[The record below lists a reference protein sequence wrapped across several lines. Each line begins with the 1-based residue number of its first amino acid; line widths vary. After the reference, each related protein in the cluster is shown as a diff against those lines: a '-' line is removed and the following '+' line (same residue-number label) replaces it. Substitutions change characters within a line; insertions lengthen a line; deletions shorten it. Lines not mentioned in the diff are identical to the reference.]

1 MVTGPHPPFVFN
13 FPQQNIK
20 FGFPLTTGTVI
31 ARDTNPPALGAP
43 VVTFTAMGDDTVTAM
58 GARNISLVTGTVARL
73 SVLGVRTAGVA
84 HMFLPEPSQH
94 GPAARRCGGAVRCRG
109 LARAEGSQLTSIA
122 PHAGCTIGPCC
133 STGSA

>member
-1 MVTGPHPPFVFN
+1 MQPIGSPKLSLITAVTGPHPPFVFN

-43 VVTFTAMGDDTVTAM
+43 VVTFTAMGGDTTTAM

-84 HMFLPEPSQH
+84 HMFLPEPSNTGQLLA
-94 GPAARRCGGAVRCRG
+94 GVAALFGVAAWRARR
-109 LARAEGSQLTSIA
+109 ARN
-122 PHAGCTIGPCC
+122 
-133 STGSA
+133 